1 MPPKKKVAKNTAP
14 KKKTPKTQK
23 KNTKTKKEIEDAS
36 DSLEFSDSTEKSGE
50 DSSLDLSFSESE
62 DKKDDDDSLN
72 MDYGDDDK
80 DDESSLDESNSTEEP
95 KDLDWT
101 VDLIEKDEEER
112 IVLTGNDR
120 VMCERVT
127 IFELANIVSTR
138 AAQIENGSAV
148 FVKIKEGDTPKS
160 IATHEL
166 KKNVCPLKIM
176 RHSHSNVYEEWRL
189 SEMIIP
195 WDCSGMIE

>member
-1 MPPKKKVAKNTAP
+1 MDYGEDGDEDDT
-14 KKKTPKTQK
+14 
-23 KNTKTKKEIEDAS
+23 EDAS
-36 DSLEFSDSTEKSGE
+36 EESGSTEQE
-50 DSSLDLSFSESE
+50 I
-62 DKKDDDDSLN
+62 
-72 MDYGDDDK
+72 
-80 DDESSLDESNSTEEP
+80 

-101 VDLIEKDEEER
+101 VDLIEKDQEER
-112 IVLTGNDR
+112 IVLTGDGR

-138 AAQIENGSAV
+138 AAQIENGSKV
-148 FVKIKEGDTPKS
+148 FVKIKEGSNPKS
-160 IATHEL
+160 IAISEL